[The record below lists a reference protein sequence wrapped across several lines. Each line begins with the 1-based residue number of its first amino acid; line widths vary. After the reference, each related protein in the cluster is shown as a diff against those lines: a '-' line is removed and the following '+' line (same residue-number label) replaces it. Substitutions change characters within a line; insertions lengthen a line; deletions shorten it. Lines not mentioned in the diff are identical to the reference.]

1 VTYGDAAVDYQV
13 LFNLLVGVVGFLGG
27 WVLNNLSKAIE
38 RLDADVRAMPKTYVS
53 KEDWKS
59 AMTDMKDEMR
69 AGLNKIDNTLNTIF
83 SKLDK
88 KEDKS

>member
-1 VTYGDAAVDYQV
+1 MPTVDYQV
-13 LFNLLVGVVGFLGG
+13 IFNMLIGLVGFLGG
-27 WVLNNLSKAIE
+27 WVLNNMSKAIE
-38 RLDADVRAMPKTYVS
+38 RLDADVREMPKQYVS

-59 AMTDMKDEMR
+59 AMSDMKEEMR
-69 AGLNKIDNTLNTIF
+69 AGLAKIDNTLNTIF

>member
-1 VTYGDAAVDYQV
+1 MDYQV
-13 LFNLLVGVVGFLGG
+13 LFNMLMGLVGFLGG

-38 RLDADVRAMPKTYVS
+38 RLDADVREMPKQYVS

-59 AMTDMKDEMR
+59 AMSDMKEEMR
-69 AGLNKIDNTLNTIF
+69 AGLAKIDSTLNTIF